1 MWTADRSVGDRPQR
15 GRGWNDMTTAGGIME
30 GGRTF
35 RLVDVDA
42 MLTRSMWVGALSH
55 RTPASR
61 KQATAGA
68 ATECIILSQRRAR
81 EESDDAV
88 GAASCRSHDVGDA
101 YAPRAVGAIRQP
113 PSVSD
118 APVTPARDPSP
129 ACATRSRPPQTNV
142 PLPFS
147 RRAARP
153 RAKFARASRVAPR
166 GMPTVRSKLPSFRLS
181 RPRTTRQHRGR
192 QPALAFA
199 DASPTRRAYAE
210 NSAHLDPRDASSGQV
225 GFRPAVPQ

>member
-1 MWTADRSVGDRPQR
+1 
-15 GRGWNDMTTAGGIME
+15 ME

-129 ACATRSRPPQTNV
+129 ACATRSRPHSTE
-142 PLPFS
+142 
-147 RRAARP
+147 
-153 RAKFARASRVAPR
+153 RASAFLASRGSPAREVCSRIPRRPEGHAHRPVQASVLPTESAADDPAAPRQAACSRVRRRVAD
-166 GMPTVRSKLPSFRLS
+166 
-181 RPRTTRQHRGR
+181 TTR
-192 QPALAFA
+192 L
-199 DASPTRRAYAE
+199 RRE
-210 NSAHLDPRDASSGQV
+210 
-225 GFRPAVPQ
+225 